1 MRRPQHNKIGNVHLK
16 WAFSEGA
23 VLFLRNNER
32 GQRWHDKRVQRYGKA
47 KVRFAIEF
55 CALFYKQKFTK
66 LTMSII
72 AQKLG
77 RTVYYMLKRRE
88 AFNPDK
94 FYGNKKIENK
104 DSGGEHLAYVAS
116 RRLHERKLFKSPL
129 SRLVHN

>member
-32 GQRWHDKRVQRYGKA
+32 GQRWHDKLVQRYGKA
-47 KVRFAIEF
+47 KA
-55 CALFYKQKFTK
+55 
-66 LTMSII
+66 MSII

-77 RTVYYMLKRRE
+77 RTVYYMLKRKE

-94 FYGNKKIENK
+94 FYGDKKIENK
-104 DSGGEHLAYVAS
+104 DSDSEQLA
-116 RRLHERKLFKSPL
+116 
-129 SRLVHN
+129 

>member
-1 MRRPQHNKIGNVHLK
+1 MN
-16 WAFSEGA
+16 
-23 VLFLRNNER
+23 
-32 GQRWHDKRVQRYGKA
+32 
-47 KVRFAIEF
+47 AI
-55 CALFYKQKFTK
+55 L
-66 LTMSII
+66 I

-104 DSGGEHLAYVAS
+104 DSASEHLAYVAS

-129 SRLVHN
+129 LRLAHTSLRAVCMRRNYLSRRSRGLRITEAYTAGLLKNEDYMRLRPPLILSVPDAVTS

>member
-32 GQRWHDKRVQRYGKA
+32 GQRWHDKLVQRYRKA
-47 KVRFAIEF
+47 KA
-55 CALFYKQKFTK
+55 
-66 LTMSII
+66 MSII

-77 RTVYYMLKRRE
+77 RTVYYMLKRKE

-94 FYGNKKIENK
+94 FYGHKKIENK
-104 DSGGEHLAYVAS
+104 DSDSEHHAYVAP
-116 RRLHERKLFKSPL
+116 RRLHEKKLFKSPL
-129 SRLVHN
+129 SRLAHN

>member
-1 MRRPQHNKIGNVHLK
+1 MCSHESAGKKEKGGHNKIGNVHLK

-32 GQRWHDKRVQRYGKA
+32 GQRWHDKLVQRYGKA
-47 KVRFAIEF
+47 KA
-55 CALFYKQKFTK
+55 
-66 LTMSII
+66 MSII

-94 FYGNKKIENK
+94 FYGDKKIENK
-104 DSGGEHLAYVAS
+104 DSGGEHLA
-116 RRLHERKLFKSPL
+116 
-129 SRLVHN
+129 